1 MLKGLGKHSTSPSNI
16 AVWFL
21 FLSMSI
27 SLAAKVAFAD
37 SEKKVY
43 IVFMDR
49 PIGQDLRDYAIQILS
64 SVLGSHKAAEEA
76 LGYVYRRVG
85 PGFSGR
91 LTPEQATRLQSISR
105 WSSPAML

>member
-1 MLKGLGKHSTSPSNI
+1 MPFSFLPLQQLIFKIVMLKGLGKHSTSPSNI

-64 SVLGSHKAAEEA
+64 SVLG
-76 LGYVYRRVG
+76 R
-85 PGFSGR
+85 
-91 LTPEQATRLQSISR
+91 
-105 WSSPAML
+105 